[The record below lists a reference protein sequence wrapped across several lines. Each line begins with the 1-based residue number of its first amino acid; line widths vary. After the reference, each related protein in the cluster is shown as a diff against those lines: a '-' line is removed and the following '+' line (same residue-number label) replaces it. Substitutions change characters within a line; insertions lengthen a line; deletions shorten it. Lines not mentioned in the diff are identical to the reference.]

1 MPTSKVV
8 DQPVHFANQALM
20 GWLHRVPAAADSAP
34 KLGVVLCAPFGY
46 EAICARRSLRAMA
59 TSFAAAGVPT
69 LRFDYHGTGDSA
81 GDDRD
86 PQRVAVWQA
95 SIVAAIEELR
105 ASTGVQAVALVGVR
119 LGALLAAQVAAAR
132 DDIAA
137 FVAIAPVMNG
147 KAYVRE
153 LRALQMALG
162 LNEPPAGLVW
172 DKPAREAV
180 GFAVTEETAAELST
194 LTMLPE
200 RAVAPRVR
208 VVDRSDL
215 SIGDAW
221 PNAQRNAGADVTI
234 QPFTG
239 YATMVL
245 DPHKVVVPA
254 GMINE
259 LTTWLVG
266 LAPAATP
273 FVPAAPA
280 DARAINAV
288 RFGAPSSTF
297 VEAPMQIA
305 GRTSLF
311 GVVTTPR
318 AAKAQHAVLML
329 NAGAVHHVGPNR
341 LYVALARRLA
351 TAGVASLRMDIA
363 GIGDS
368 RAANGIG
375 ENVVYPPTAV
385 DDVLAAVTALR
396 NQFQSVSVVGLC
408 AGAYHG
414 FKAAFAGAAVQRA
427 VIINPLTYFWA
438 EGMSLDIELPD
449 ARVVEAAKEY
459 QASMLS
465 LAKWRKLLRGDVN
478 VRKVAQIIGK
488 RLAQRGQHAARDVAR
503 RVGVR
508 LGDDLGFEIASTT
521 QRGVTLHFVFAKS
534 DPGLAMLREQGGAVV
549 PQLVRSGAISID
561 VIDGPDH
568 TFTACWTHDVL
579 LRKLEQ
585 LLTTAR

>member
-1 MPTSKVV
+1 MPASKVV
-8 DQPVHFANQALM
+8 DQPIQFAGEALM
-20 GWLHRVPAAADSAP
+20 GWLHRLPPAIAASP
-34 KLGVVLCAPFGY
+34 RLGVVLCAPFGY
-46 EAICARRSLRAMA
+46 EAICARRSLRAIA
-59 TSFAAAGVPT
+59 TSFAAAGMPT

-105 ASTGVQAVALVGVR
+105 ATTGVPAVALVGVR
-119 LGALLAAQVAAAR
+119 LGALLAAQVAASR
-132 DDIAA
+132 NDIAA

-153 LRALQMALG
+153 LRVLQMALG
-162 LNEPPAGLVW
+162 LHEPPAALEW
-172 DKPAREAV
+172 NKPAREAV
-180 GFAVTEETAAELST
+180 GFAITDETTAELNS
-194 LTMLPE
+194 LTMLTE
-200 RAVAPRVR
+200 RALAPQVR

-221 PNAQRNAGADVTI
+221 PNAQRTAGAEVTV
-234 QPFTG
+234 QSFAG
-239 YATMVL
+239 YATMML

-254 GMINE
+254 GMIRE
-259 LTTWLVG
+259 LTGWLIG
-266 LAPAATP
+266 LTPTATP
-273 FVPAAPA
+273 FVVANPA
-280 DARAINAV
+280 DATAHNV
-288 RFGAPSSTF
+288 TRFGAPPSKY
-297 VEAPMQIA
+297 VETPMQMV

-311 GVVTTPR
+311 GVLTTPR
-318 AAKAQHAVLML
+318 NAKAQQAVVML

-351 TAGVASLRMDIA
+351 EAGVASLRMDIA

-385 DDVLAAVTALR
+385 ADVQAAVAALQ
-396 NQFQSVSVVGLC
+396 NQFQEVSVVGLC

-414 FKAAFAGAAVQRA
+414 FKAAFAGVPIQRA

-438 EGMSLDIELPD
+438 EGMSLDVEMPD

-478 VRKVAQIIGK
+478 VRRVAQIVGK
-488 RLAQRGQHAARDVAR
+488 RVAQRGQHAARDVAR
-503 RVGVR
+503 RFGVR
-508 LGDDLGFEIASTT
+508 LGDDLGFELAATT
-521 QRGVTLHFVFAKS
+521 QRGVKLHFVFAKS

-549 PQLVRSGAISID
+549 PQAVRSGAISID

-568 TFTACWTHDVL
+568 TFTACWTHEIL
-579 LRKLEQ
+579 LSKLEQ
-585 LLTTAR
+585 LLIPAR